1 MWMLSLVVRVWCGI
15 LGLMLVLHAIR
26 DKGNYRWGFYDI
38 EDESDVPLGR
48 RLGRL
53 WYFALGAAL
62 VLGAIFIRS
71 VHE

>member
-1 MWMLSLVVRVWCGI
+1 
-15 LGLMLVLHAIR
+15 MLVLHAIR